1 MIYEKHCD
9 CIFIFGGYREGYF
22 HFILI
27 IFYILIDN
35 YINKD
40 IWVFDL

>member
-1 MIYEKHCD
+1 MKSIVIVSLYLVVIERV
-9 CIFIFGGYREGYF
+9 IFIYF
-22 HFILI
+22 NY
-27 IFYILIDN
+27 FYILIDN